1 MVSDQVVNNKL
12 YKKLYNKLYKKL
24 YKNLYKME
32 GILYDGC
39 NLEKICLW

>member
-1 MVSDQVVNNKL
+1 MVSDQVVNN
-12 YKKLYNKLYKKL
+12 KLYNKLYKKL

-39 NLEKICLW
+39 NLEKICL

>member
-1 MVSDQVVNNKL
+1 MVSDQVVNN
-12 YKKLYNKLYKKL
+12 KLYNKLYKKL

>member
-12 YKKLYNKLYKKL
+12 YKKLYNKLYK
-24 YKNLYKME
+24 NLYKME
-32 GILYDGC
+32 GIIYDGC